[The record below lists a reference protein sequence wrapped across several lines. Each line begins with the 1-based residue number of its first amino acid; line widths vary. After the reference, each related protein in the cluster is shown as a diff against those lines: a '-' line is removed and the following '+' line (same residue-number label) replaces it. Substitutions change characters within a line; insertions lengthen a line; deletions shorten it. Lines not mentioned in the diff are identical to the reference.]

1 MSSFMIYTPHQMLY
15 DDKSRKVGLTGHVER
30 MGERRDANR
39 VLMGKPERRRP
50 RGSIILK
57 S

>member
-1 MSSFMIYTPHQMLY
+1 MLY
-15 DDKSRKVGLTGHVER
+15 DDKSRKVGLTGHVES

-39 VLMGKPERRRP
+39 VLMGRSERRRP